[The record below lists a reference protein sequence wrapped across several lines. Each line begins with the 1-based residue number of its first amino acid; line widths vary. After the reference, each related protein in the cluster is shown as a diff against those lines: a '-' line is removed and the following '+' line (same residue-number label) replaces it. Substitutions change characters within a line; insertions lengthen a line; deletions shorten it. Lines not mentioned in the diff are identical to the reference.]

1 LLIFNNIDLASYFG
15 KLDGMDAFIVNDV
28 FGRGPVIQETSRVT
42 IPGMNGSYL
51 NNVST
56 PTRVLGV
63 KISLISDSLEN
74 MRKNVDELSSLL
86 STKEEAPIVFKD
98 EPYRIYFGILDGES
112 TWNEI
117 VYTGQGVI
125 YFTCSDPYK
134 YGTQQTQQLSGI
146 TTITNNGTAETYPIF
161 DLTVNQDTSII
172 ELTNLSNLTKSGTAR
187 SIILGQPKPIDQAPV
202 YTSTLVLQ
210 DTMSA
215 LTSWTGASEVDS
227 GYVSGSFGV
236 MPDGFYVDKWGDED
250 GTGVNGNSW
259 IGPSLQ
265 KAIST
270 PLNSF
275 QADIFIENWN
285 DDGGGTQVS
294 PEGVG
299 IIEVY
304 MRDANGQMVC
314 KIAFGDSFDN
324 ANENQ
329 GLFATAGKRYP
340 AQHDRAGGWNDFDGV
355 LRIKRDTDYYYPYI
369 AQIIDGKHTGRER
382 MGRIIP
388 GPGIGTNAVTDIQIA
403 MRKWYGARPM
413 YQRIKEIKIYDF
425 VGMYE
430 YPDTTAK
437 VEFKTGDNLHIDV
450 AKGLVLLN
458 GEIRTDVVGLDT
470 DFWSLV
476 EGANN
481 VKPSNSITG
490 TVSYRDRYL

>member
-1 LLIFNNIDLASYFG
+1 LTTFSYNG
-15 KLDGMDAFIVNDV
+15 INYSNTLIVNRIT
-28 FGRGPVIQETSRVT
+28 GRETLSPRYRLTKVPGRDGGLVSGGEVPSRVITVESTVDLTDINESPTEYSAT
-42 IPGMNGSYL
+42 I
-51 NNVST
+51 
-56 PTRVLGV
+56 
-63 KISLISDSLEN
+63 
-74 MRKNVDELSSLL
+74 LSNIAYNPNAVIEFS
-86 STKEEAPIVFKD
+86 D
-98 EPYRIYFGILDGES
+98 EPD
-112 TWNEI
+112 
-117 VYTGQGVI
+117 VYYYATLSNYEVTEEGPRHMRLEVSFLC
-125 YFTCSDPYK
+125 YDPYA
-134 YGTQQTQQLSGI
+134 YGTQQTQELSGI
-146 TTITNNGTAETYPIF
+146 TAITNNGTAETYPIF

-172 ELTNLSNLTKSGTAR
+172 ELTNLSSLTKAGTAR
-187 SIILGQPKPIDQAPV
+187 SIILGQAKPIDQAPV

-210 DTMSA
+210 DTMSS
-215 LTSWTGASEVDS
+215 LTSWTGASDVDS

-236 MPDGFYVDKWGDED
+236 LPDGFYVDKWGDED

-275 QADIFIENWN
+275 QADIYIENWN

-294 PEGVG
+294 KEAVG

-324 ANENQ
+324 AYQNK
-329 GLFATAGKRYP
+329 GVFATAGKRYR
-340 AQHDRAGGWNDFDGV
+340 AEHDQYGGWNDFDGI

-369 AQIIDGKHTGRER
+369 AQITDGKHTGRER

-430 YPDTTAK
+430 YPDTTAEVK
-437 VEFKTGDNLHIDV
+437 FKTGDNLHIDV

-476 EGANN
+476 EGLNQL
-481 VKPSNSITG
+481 VVSPYVSG
-490 TVSYRDRYL
+490 TATHRNRYL